1 MSSPSMRPVF
11 VLVLLVSAGLA
22 AGSCASIPVPPSPEL
37 PAPSRPLTD
46 PGTASFFFPVEV
58 SLAELGRMLDAAVPR
73 RLADTR
79 KEEVAEALREDFYR
93 YEVERGPVEVGSSGE
108 WLTFRFPVRGKV
120 TVGGRLRPLP
130 LGRGLPVEETIE
142 LEGEVFGTAVPSVA
156 PDWRLD
162 LSPVAQISLNRAD
175 LMLLDVVPLNLRT
188 LLEEKLNPVLN
199 RELRTAAGQSA
210 MGLVLRKEAEAAW
223 RALHFSR
230 KGVHGEDL
238 WIRFQPSEITLA
250 KISESGGVLRTGL
263 GISGEVSV
271 GLGGEVTPPPVS
283 PLPPPRQVD
292 GGEGRFELEIPVVAT
307 PEELSGLLDRSLR
320 GSRHRLGRSR
330 SMIVT
335 AAKVEADGDRL
346 LILLDFQESQSKGG
360 SGAGGTLRLR
370 GRPVF
375 DPAKNV
381 LRIADLQHDLAT
393 KNLRLRV
400 ASRLHREKLLKGLE
414 KAARLDFTPTLRDLE
429 AEARTALRD
438 VLRPRGVRGEVTLEP
453 VQVLSV
459 GVADGAVYAR
469 CRVAGRT
476 PALVLR

>member
-1 MSSPSMRPVF
+1 MRI
-11 VLVLLVSAGLA
+11 SGLA
-22 AGSCASIPVPPSPEL
+22 LLTAATLALGACATVPSAPEL

-58 SLAELGRMLDAAVPR
+58 PLAELGRMLDAAVPR
-73 RLADTR
+73 RMADTR
-79 KEEVAEALREDFYR
+79 KEEVADALREDFYR
-93 YEVERGPVEVGSSGE
+93 YEVERGPVEVGSTGE
-108 WLTFRFPVRGKV
+108 WLTFRFAIRGKV
-120 TVGGRLRPLP
+120 TVGGRLRPIP
-130 LGRGLPVEETIE
+130 LGRGVPVEETIE
-142 LEGEVFGTAVPSVA
+142 LDGEVFGTAVPSVG

-162 LSPVAQISLNRAD
+162 LSPTAQISLTRAD
-175 LMLLDVVPLNLRT
+175 LMLLDVVPVNLRT

-199 RELRTAAGQSA
+199 RELRNAAGQSA
-210 MGLVLRKEAEAAW
+210 AGLVLRKEAEAAW

-230 KGVHGEDL
+230 KGLNGEAL
-238 WIRFQPSEITLA
+238 SIRFQPAEITLT

-263 GISGEVSV
+263 GISGEVSMA
-271 GLGGEVTPPPVS
+271 LGGEVTPPPVS
-283 PLPPPRQVD
+283 PLPPPRQVE

-346 LILLDFQESQSKGG
+346 LVLLDFQEGQSG

>member
-1 MSSPSMRPVF
+1 MRSAF
-11 VLVLLVSAGLA
+11 VLVLLVCAGLA
-22 AGSCASIPVPPSPEL
+22 ASACASIPGRPSPEL

-73 RLADTR
+73 RMADTR
-79 KEEVAEALREDFYR
+79 KEEVADALREDFYR

-108 WLTFRFPVRGKV
+108 WLTFRFPVRGTI
-120 TVGGRLRPLP
+120 TVGGRLRPIP

-142 LEGEVFGTAVPSVA
+142 LDGEVSGTAVPSVA

-162 LSPVAQISLNRAD
+162 LSPMAQITLARAD

-199 RELRTAAGQSA
+199 RELRNAAGQSA
-210 MGLVLRKEAEAAW
+210 AGLVLRKEAEAAW
-223 RALHFSR
+223 RALHFAR
-230 KGVHGEDL
+230 KGVNGEDL
-238 WIRFQPSEITLA
+238 SIRFRPSEITLA

-271 GLGGEVTPPPVS
+271 ALGGEVTPPPVS

-330 SMIVT
+330 AMIVT

-346 LILLDFQESQSKGG
+346 LILLDFQESEAK
-360 SGAGGTLRLR
+360 SGRAGGTLRLR

-459 GVADGAVYAR
+459 GVADGALYAR
-469 CRVAGRT
+469 CRVAGKT